1 MTAPKR
7 TNFAIECEKFGERIG
22 GEMAQERDEEMKD
35 AIEEMR
41 EDLSHRRGEE
51 EDDTLASSFDT
62 GSGKKLAVLGAVAV
76 GIVILLIVLLFRG
89 GGDDSKEMLGGINAR
104 LDKLEQ
110 TTPRLESLEKKF
122 ELFEKEGKALKE
134 SASEKDGSIRSLRRR
149 LDQLGRQVE
158 GLEKRLASIRQ
169 EVQAAEKPESRG
181 PTLKSGQYHEV
192 GRGETLYR
200 IARRYGLSVD
210 ELCRL
215 NKIAPNYVIRPGEKL
230 LVSRDISNR

>member
-1 MTAPKR
+1 MAL
-7 TNFAIECEKFGERIG
+7 EK
-22 GEMAQERDEEMKD
+22 DEEMKD
-35 AIEEMR
+35 AMEEMR

-51 EDDTLASSFDT
+51 EEDTLASSFDT

-110 TTPRLESLEKKF
+110 RTPRLESLEKKF
-122 ELFEKEGKALKE
+122 ELFEKEGKALRE
-134 SASEKDGSIRSLRRR
+134 SVSKTDGSIRTLRRS
-149 LDQLGRQVE
+149 LDQLGLQVE
-158 GLEKRLASIRQ
+158 GLEERLASIRQ
-169 EVQAAEKPESRG
+169 EVQVAEKPESQR
-181 PTLKSGQYHEV
+181 PTVNNGQYHEV

-215 NKIAPNYVIRPGEKL
+215 NKITPNYVIRPGEKL
-230 LVSRDISNR
+230 LVSKNISDR